1 MRKNN
6 RYITTPTSEG
16 TIDGGKTRDFV
27 TIIFFSENHGYRMK
41 SYGPVSMIRI
51 GNKTILEKQIESIKA
66 CFVNFE
72 IIVCSG
78 FETQKTVNYI
88 KEKFSDINIRVVE
101 NQVHFNSNC
110 CESARLCLNNTSN
123 NKVLLCSG
131 SNLLEAHH
139 LKDLDL
145 TCSSVLTQDRNDDCG
160 FEINAISPQGTLEQF
175 SMGLKKCFW
184 TEMLF
189 LSGHKVIKAL
199 YSTISNPE
207 YKNKFIFE
215 ALNEIA
221 PRHPLKI
228 VELESPI
235 RKVNNIKIF
244 KRIQNK

>member
-1 MRKNN
+1 MRKNK
-6 RYITTPTSEG
+6 RYITTPKSEDAG
-16 TIDGGKTRDFV
+16 SGDRIHDFV

-51 GNKTILEKQIESIKA
+51 GSKTILEKQIESIKA

-88 KEKFSDINIRVVE
+88 KEKFQDINIRVVE

-123 NKVLLCSG
+123 SKVLLCSG
-131 SNLLEAHH
+131 SNLVEPFH

-145 TCSSVLTQDRNDDCG
+145 TSSSVLTQSKNEDCG
-160 FEINAISPQGTLEQF
+160 FEVNAINTEGTLEQF
-175 SMGLKKCFW
+175 SIGLKQSFW
-184 TEMLF
+184 TEILY
-189 LSGHKVIKAL
+189 LSGHKIIKAL
-199 YSTISNPE
+199 YNTLSNPE

-228 VELESPI
+228 VELESPV
-235 RKVNNIKIF
+235 RKINNIKIF